1 MINRFWAALSTMLG
15 LVGLY
20 LVLANAGGASRI
32 LTGLG
37 STLRGVFRTL
47 QGR

>member
-1 MINRFWAALSTMLG
+1 MMRQAWAALSTMLG

-20 LVLANAGGASRI
+20 LALANAGGLTRI

-37 STLRGVFRTL
+37 TTLRGIFRTL

>member
-1 MINRFWAALSTMLG
+1 MINRFWAILSTMLG

-20 LVLANAGGASRI
+20 LVLANAGGATRI

-37 STLRGVFRTL
+37 ATLRGIFRTL